1 MTYLLG
7 IDIGGT
13 KIEAALLSFS
23 LHQGLKLI
31 TKKRTPT
38 LRDQGYG
45 PVLSRIVTLCQEVTK
60 NLPQKVLSLSGI
72 GIGLPGTID
81 PSTQKMLNGNTSLFV
96 GNSLTQDLKNQLKI
110 KIPMQIEN
118 DANCFTL
125 AEVFAG
131 AGLHFEKET
140 GISPEKH
147 LGIGLILG
155 TGVGGGLV
163 YEEKLLHGRKGGA
176 LEIGHSVLSS
186 REKGRNCFCG
196 LKGCVES
203 YLCGPALIKE
213 YQKYHPE
220 AQEIKGEDIFSQSQ
234 KGDLNSLKV
243 VTEYKKNLAHFL
255 VNLTNIFDPDY
266 FVLGGGVSQQTILY
280 QGLEEIIKTSSFVPE
295 SSPRV
300 YQHVLGDSAG
310 VFGAALIIKD
320 SLFQEKIKVQLSL

>member
-1 MTYLLG
+1 MIYLLG
-7 IDIGGT
+7 IDVGGT
-13 KIEAALLSFS
+13 KIEAVLLSFS
-23 LHQGLKLI
+23 PQGSLKVI
-31 TKKRTPT
+31 TKKRTLT
-38 LRDQGYG
+38 LRDQGYMS
-45 PVLSRIVTLCQEVTK
+45 VLSRIVALCQDITQ
-60 NLPQKVLSLSGI
+60 NLPQKINSLSGI

-96 GNSLTQDLKNQLKI
+96 GNSLTQDLKNQLNI
-110 KIPMQIEN
+110 KIPIQIEN
-118 DANCFTL
+118 DANCFAL

-140 GISPEKH
+140 GISPHKH

-163 YEEKLLHGRKGGA
+163 YEGKLLHGRKGGA
-176 LEIGHSVLSS
+176 LELGHSVLSS

-213 YQKYHPE
+213 YQNLQPE
-220 AQEIKGEDIFSQSQ
+220 AQEIKGEDIFLQSQ

-243 VTEYKKNLAHFL
+243 VTRYKKNLAHFL

-266 FVLGGGVSQQTILY
+266 FVLGGGVSQQTVLY
-280 QGLEEIIKTSSFVPE
+280 HGLEEIIQKSSFVPE

-310 VFGAALIIKD
+310 VFGAAFIIKN